1 MGALVKSHWF
11 GSFLLVSVLLAAPCG
26 CRGDDDDSAA
36 AGDDDDSA
44 AAGDDDDSTAPEFS
58 TAINVTLL
66 AVTYATGSSAWHAG
80 EQVQLELEI
89 ENAGPLDA
97 FNYPQVHLS
106 AAAAPGAVNPPAAE
120 ETFFGV
126 SMENPMNW
134 FFTFEADES
143 AAAQIVEFT
152 SVVTPMNPECGE
164 DEYSPCYENEPLVFE
179 VALE

>member
-1 MGALVKSHWF
+1 MGLFMKIYWF
-11 GSFLLVSVLLAAPCG
+11 GSLLLVCLLLTVPCG
-26 CRGDDDDSAA
+26 CRGDDDDSAV
-36 AGDDDDSA
+36 GDDDDSA
-44 AAGDDDDSTAPEFS
+44 SGDDDDSAPPEFS
-58 TAINVTLL
+58 TVINVTLL
-66 AVTYATGSSAWHAG
+66 AVNYASGSSAWHAG
-80 EQVQLELEI
+80 EQVQIELEI

-97 FNYPQVHLS
+97 FNYPQFRLS

-143 AAAQIVEFT
+143 AAAQIVEFS
-152 SVVTPMNPECGE
+152 SVVVPMNPECGE

-179 VALE
+179 VAIE

>member
-1 MGALVKSHWF
+1 MGVFMKMYWL
-11 GSFLLVSVLLAAPCG
+11 GSFLLACLLLTVPSG
-26 CRGDDDDSAA
+26 CRGDDDRA

-44 AAGDDDDSTAPEFS
+44 VVGDDDDSTPPEFS

-66 AVTYATGSSAWHAG
+66 AVSYASGSSAWHAG
-80 EQVQLELEI
+80 EQIQIELQV
-89 ENAGPLDA
+89 ENVGPLDA

-106 AAAAPGAVNPPAAE
+106 AAATPGAVNPPAAE

-134 FFTFEADES
+134 SLTFEADEG

-152 SVVTPMNPECGE
+152 SVVVPMNPECGE
-164 DEYSPCYENEPLVFE
+164 DEYSPCYENEPLEFE
-179 VALE
+179 VAIE